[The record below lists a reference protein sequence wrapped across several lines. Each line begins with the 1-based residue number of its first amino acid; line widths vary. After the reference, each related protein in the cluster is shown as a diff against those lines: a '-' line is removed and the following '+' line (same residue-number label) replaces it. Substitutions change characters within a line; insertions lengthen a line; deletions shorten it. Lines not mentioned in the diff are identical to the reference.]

1 MIAHLTI
8 EPKTP
13 LVTRTLMQFSR
24 VAEENEWNYEA
35 LCQNPPDAC
44 QLLRGL
50 RALTPPSG
58 LTLECAAECSHWRNS
73 PLDPRLCAS
82 IHVWHG
88 ALAETGEVLERL
100 EMPAGVAV
108 GGPEADGASGKVRAV
123 RKPKP

>member
-44 QLLRGL
+44 QLLRGSG
-50 RALTPPSG
+50 ALTHPSG
-58 LTLECAAECSHWRNS
+58 LTPECAAECSHWRNS
-73 PLDPRLCAS
+73 PSDPRLCAS
-82 IHVWHG
+82 IHDLDG
-88 ALAETGEVLERL
+88 FCIRDDPDSRFTIAFQSKK
-100 EMPAGVAV
+100 V
-108 GGPEADGASGKVRAV
+108 GLPGD
-123 RKPKP
+123 

>member
-50 RALTPPSG
+50 RALTHPSG

-82 IHVWHG
+82 IHDLDG
-88 ALAETGEVLERL
+88 FCIRDDPDSRFTIAFQSKK
-100 EMPAGVAV
+100 V
-108 GGPEADGASGKVRAV
+108 GRPGD
-123 RKPKP
+123 